1 MPRYRL
7 LVAYDGTGFCG
18 WQKQEPP
25 VRPEGGG
32 PSPYSEVTPMLHAE
46 GEAGGREGRVALR
59 TVQGVLERAVREV
72 VREPV
77 EVIGASRTDSGVH
90 AEGQVAAFT
99 CEPREVEQ
107 TEAGA
112 GPVVMRG
119 VGWPVERGADRLAAA
134 INSRLPEDVL
144 VRAASVAARDFDP
157 VGDVVAKG
165 YSYTLHVG
173 LERPLFDRALVHH
186 VFWRNGLNLGAMAEA
201 AAMMEGEHDFAGFA
215 AAGHGR
221 LSTVRRVLSCRVVA
235 ISPERVRL
243 DVAGTGFLWNMVRI
257 MSGTLLEVGTGRRT
271 LEQVA
276 AAPRMAMARVG
287 TPERVSQERLAL
299 GEEPEKWSG
308 RLVDMG
314 LREFG
319 LFRFLTRMSAA
330 RMAEA
335 RAAGDVAE
343 FTRAAEHALAVA
355 RASTHQGGLI
365 ARLLGAAVQALTIDQ
380 VMIGVRVL
388 KPSDA
393 ELAALAEVF
402 RRQVGRL
409 PPPRLAVGSERL
421 LALDTC
427 RVAFAADG
435 KVDLNAL
442 GAITQTSLPAA
453 AMPVVVRA
461 TREGNVAA
469 VTDAYERLARWWDSP
484 RAQRDQADSPDVV
497 SERWRQDPQGL
508 VVGLLLPAVERAAK
522 VDDQVALRRQG
533 VLAMLAVERYQ
544 RATGAYP
551 ADLAAVVAKR
561 LLAAVPTDPVTG
573 KPLGYRRLEKPDE
586 AGRSYVLYS
595 VGFDGVDD
603 GGREL
608 TEEQGGFTRAIQ
620 GPKVEGGADAVL
632 TPGLR

>member
-1 MPRYRL
+1 VPRYRL

-276 AAPRMAMARVG
+276 AALKTGDRRQAGATLPPTGLCLRWIEYRGEGPGGVGGVGGMGGVRGGCSGVGGVWGGGVVGGGGGARNG
-287 TPERVSQERLAL
+287 RPDGGCLLYDL
-299 GEEPEKWSG
+299 GLCDSLGKEYRW
-308 RLVDMG
+308 
-314 LREFG
+314 
-319 LFRFLTRMSAA
+319 
-330 RMAEA
+330 A
-335 RAAGDVAE
+335 RAK
-343 FTRAAEHALAVA
+343 F
-355 RASTHQGGLI
+355 GG
-365 ARLLGAAVQALTIDQ
+365 
-380 VMIGVRVL
+380 
-388 KPSDA
+388 
-393 ELAALAEVF
+393 
-402 RRQVGRL
+402 
-409 PPPRLAVGSERL
+409 
-421 LALDTC
+421 
-427 RVAFAADG
+427 
-435 KVDLNAL
+435 
-442 GAITQTSLPAA
+442 
-453 AMPVVVRA
+453 
-461 TREGNVAA
+461 
-469 VTDAYERLARWWDSP
+469 
-484 RAQRDQADSPDVV
+484 
-497 SERWRQDPQGL
+497 
-508 VVGLLLPAVERAAK
+508 
-522 VDDQVALRRQG
+522 
-533 VLAMLAVERYQ
+533 
-544 RATGAYP
+544 
-551 ADLAAVVAKR
+551 
-561 LLAAVPTDPVTG
+561 
-573 KPLGYRRLEKPDE
+573 
-586 AGRSYVLYS
+586 
-595 VGFDGVDD
+595 
-603 GGREL
+603 
-608 TEEQGGFTRAIQ
+608 
-620 GPKVEGGADAVL
+620 GGA
-632 TPGLR
+632 